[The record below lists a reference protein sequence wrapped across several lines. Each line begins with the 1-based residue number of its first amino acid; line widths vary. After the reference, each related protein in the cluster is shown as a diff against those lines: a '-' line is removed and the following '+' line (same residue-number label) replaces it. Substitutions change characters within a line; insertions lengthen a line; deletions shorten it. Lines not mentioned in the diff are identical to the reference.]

1 MNDRQLKELILAA
14 KGKLPFDIYFYNA
27 RIVDVYRERII
38 DSGSLGVKNG
48 IIAAVCPDF
57 EPRATE
63 FIDCRG
69 MYLAPSFIDAHMH
82 IESSKLTPFAYCEGA
97 VPHGTGCV
105 FFDPMQMSNT
115 LGLKGIK
122 AICEMLGEMPI
133 ESFLQL
139 SSQYLSTLKTQDD
152 ITNVI
157 KECRAKTVGEISG
170 AVVGN
175 EEIIKLLGAA
185 KRAGVKVN
193 GHCPSM
199 GFRDVQQAACAGLCD
214 DHECESISDLEQRLA
229 CGMAVLVREGT
240 IEPNCR
246 TLCEGI
252 VKNHISTDN
261 IMFCTDDKSA
271 EDIKENGCI
280 DNALRIAVKCG
291 ISPVSAIKM
300 ATLNAA
306 RHYGVDDIIG
316 SVAPSRKANF
326 LLMDSLENMTVK
338 KVYHKGRLVAENGEF
353 LCRREFDITC
363 YPELKNTVILPRGLD
378 SHSFEIKA
386 GFERGY
392 VTANAIEMP
401 EGGIVTR
408 LVKGRLEVS
417 NGIVCG
423 DTKADILPI
432 FVVERFGRSGEIG
445 NGFIKGL
452 GIKRGAVAASF
463 AQESNNV
470 VVSGVDPADMLCAV
484 KAVEA
489 NGGGAVVVIDGKVA
503 GLYSLPVAGILSGE
517 NITGEIKAQKAFREA
532 LALIDGNIQRMT
544 VVLTVSLCQ
553 TIPEVGLTEKGLF
566 DVNRQR
572 YIPTFTGGEEFEE

>member
-27 RIVDVYRERII
+27 RIVDVYRERVI
-38 DSGSLGVKNG
+38 DNGSVGVKNG
-48 IIAAVCPDF
+48 IIAAVCSDF

-157 KECRAKTVGEISG
+157 KECGAKTVGEISG

-175 EEIIKLLGAA
+175 EEIIRLLSAA

-199 GFRDVQQAACAGLCD
+199 GFGDVQQAACAGLCD

-246 TLCEGI
+246 TLCKGI
-252 VKNHISTDN
+252 VENHIPTDN

-280 DNALRIAVKCG
+280 DNALRIAVKSG
-291 ISPVSAIKM
+291 IDPVMAIKM

-326 LLMDSLENMTVK
+326 LLMDSLDDMTVK
-338 KVYHKGRLVAENGEF
+338 KVYHEGRLVAENGKL
-353 LCRREFDITC
+353 LCRHEFGIAC
-363 YPELKNTVILPRGLD
+363 YPELRNTVILPTGLD

-408 LVKGRLEVS
+408 LVKGRLEVRD
-417 NGIVCG
+417 GIVCG

-445 NGFIKGL
+445 SGFIKGL
-452 GIKRGAVAASF
+452 GLKRGAVAASF

-470 VVSGVDPADMLCAV
+470 VVSGVDPGDMLCAV

-489 NGGGAVVVIDGKVA
+489 NGGGAAVAIDGRVA

-517 NITGEIKAQKAFREA
+517 NITDEIKAQKAFREA
-532 LALIDGNIQRMT
+532 LALTGGNAQRMT
-544 VVLTVSLCQ
+544 AVLTVSLCQ
-553 TIPEVGLTEKGLF
+553 TIPDVGLTEKGLF
-566 DVNRQR
+566 DVNEQR

>member
-38 DSGSLGVKNG
+38 DSGSVGIKNG

-57 EPRATE
+57 EPGATE

-252 VKNHISTDN
+252 VKIIS
-261 IMFCTDDKSA
+261 
-271 EDIKENGCI
+271 
-280 DNALRIAVKCG
+280 LR
-291 ISPVSAIKM
+291 
-300 ATLNAA
+300 
-306 RHYGVDDIIG
+306 
-316 SVAPSRKANF
+316 
-326 LLMDSLENMTVK
+326 
-338 KVYHKGRLVAENGEF
+338 
-353 LCRREFDITC
+353 
-363 YPELKNTVILPRGLD
+363 
-378 SHSFEIKA
+378 
-386 GFERGY
+386 
-392 VTANAIEMP
+392 
-401 EGGIVTR
+401 
-408 LVKGRLEVS
+408 
-417 NGIVCG
+417 
-423 DTKADILPI
+423 
-432 FVVERFGRSGEIG
+432 
-445 NGFIKGL
+445 
-452 GIKRGAVAASF
+452 
-463 AQESNNV
+463 
-470 VVSGVDPADMLCAV
+470 
-484 KAVEA
+484 
-489 NGGGAVVVIDGKVA
+489 
-503 GLYSLPVAGILSGE
+503 
-517 NITGEIKAQKAFREA
+517 
-532 LALIDGNIQRMT
+532 
-544 VVLTVSLCQ
+544 
-553 TIPEVGLTEKGLF
+553 TI
-566 DVNRQR
+566 
-572 YIPTFTGGEEFEE
+572 

>member
-27 RIVDVYRERII
+27 RIVDVYRERVI
-38 DSGSLGVKNG
+38 DNGSVGIKNG

-69 MYLAPSFIDAHMH
+69 MYLAPSLIDAHMH

-122 AICEMLGEMPI
+122 VMQEMLKEMPV

-152 ITNVI
+152 IANVI
-157 KECRAKTVGEISG
+157 KECGAKTVGEISG
-170 AVVGN
+170 AVVEN
-175 EEIIKLLGAA
+175 EEIVRLLSAA

-199 GFRDVQQAACAGLCD
+199 GFGDVQQAACAGLCD

-240 IEPNCR
+240 IEPNCQA
-246 TLCEGI
+246 LCHGI
-252 VKNHISTDN
+252 VKNHIPTDN

-280 DNALRIAVKCG
+280 DNALRIAVKSG
-291 ISPVSAIKM
+291 IDPVTAIKM

-338 KVYHKGRLVAENGEF
+338 KVYHEGRLVAENGKL
-353 LCRREFDITC
+353 LCRHDFDIGRF
-363 YPELKNTVILPRGLD
+363 PELRNTVILPKGLD
-378 SHSFEIKA
+378 SHSFEITA

-408 LVKGRLEVS
+408 LVKGRLEVRD
-417 NGIVCG
+417 GVVCG

-432 FVVERFGRSGEIG
+432 FVAERFGRSGEIG
-445 NGFIKGL
+445 SGFIKGL
-452 GIKRGAVAASF
+452 GLKRGAGAASF

-470 VVSGVDPADMLCAV
+470 VVSGVDPGDMLCAV

-489 NGGGAVVVIDGKVA
+489 NGGGAAVAIDGKVA

-517 NITGEIKAQKAFREA
+517 NITDEIKAQKAFREA
-532 LALIDGNIQRMT
+532 LALTGGNAQRMT
-544 VVLTVSLCQ
+544 AVLTVPLCQ
-553 TIPEVGLTEKGLF
+553 TIPDVGLTEKGLF
-566 DVNRQR
+566 DVNEQR
-572 YIPTFTGGEEFEE
+572 YIPTFTGGEKFEE

>member
-38 DSGSLGVKNG
+38 DSGSVGIKNG

-185 KRAGVKVN
+185 KRADVKVN

-229 CGMAVLVREGT
+229 CG
-240 IEPNCR
+240 
-246 TLCEGI
+246 
-252 VKNHISTDN
+252 

-291 ISPVSAIKM
+291 VSPVSAIKM
-300 ATLNAA
+300 ATLNVA

-338 KVYHKGRLVAENGEF
+338 KVYHQGRLVAENGEF
-353 LCRREFDITC
+353 LCRHEFDITC

-489 NGGGAVVVIDGKVA
+489 NGGGAAMAIDGKVA

-532 LALIDGNIQRMT
+532 LALTDGNIQRMT
-544 VVLTVSLCQ
+544 AVLTVSLCQ

-566 DVNRQR
+566 DVNQQR

>member
-38 DSGSLGVKNG
+38 ENGSVGIKTGV
-48 IIAAVCPDF
+48 IAAVCPDF
-57 EPRATE
+57 EPRAE
-63 FIDCRG
+63 KLIDCGG

-122 AICEMLGEMPI
+122 AVQEMLDKMPI

-139 SSQYLSTLKTQDD
+139 PSQYLSTLKTQDD
-152 ITNVI
+152 IIDVI
-157 KECRAKTVGEISG
+157 KECGVKTVGEISG
-170 AVVGN
+170 AVVEN
-175 EEIIKLLGAA
+175 EEIIKLLSAA

-199 GFRDVQQAACAGLCD
+199 GFGDVQQAACAGLCD

-252 VKNHISTDN
+252 VENNIPTDN

-280 DNALRIAVKCG
+280 DNALRIAVKSG
-291 ISPVSAIKM
+291 IDPVTAIKM

-316 SVAPSRKANF
+316 SVTPSKKANF

-338 KVYHKGRLVAENGEF
+338 KVYHEGKLVAENGEL
-353 LCRREFDITC
+353 LCRHEFDITC
-363 YPELKNTVILPRGLD
+363 CPELRNTVILPKGLD

-401 EGGIVTR
+401 NGGIVTR
-408 LVKGRLEVS
+408 LVKGRLEVR
-417 NGIVCG
+417 NGVVCG

-445 NGFIKGL
+445 SGFIKGL

-463 AQESNNV
+463 AQESNNI

-489 NGGGAVVVIDGKVA
+489 NGGGAAVAIDGRVA
-503 GLYSLPVAGILSGE
+503 GLYSLPAAGILSGE
-517 NITGEIKAQKAFREA
+517 NITDEIKAQKAFREA
-532 LALIDGNIQRMT
+532 LALTGGDAQRMT
-544 VVLTVSLCQ
+544 AVLTVSLCQ
-553 TIPEVGLTEKGLF
+553 TVPEVGLTEKGLF
-566 DVNRQR
+566 DVNQQR
-572 YIPTFTGGEEFEE
+572 YIPIFTGGEEFEE

>member
-38 DSGSLGVKNG
+38 DNGSVGIKNG

-122 AICEMLGEMPI
+122 VMQKMLGEMPV

-139 SSQYLSTLKTQDD
+139 SSQYLSALKTQDD

-157 KECRAKTVGEISG
+157 KECGAKTVGEISG
-170 AVVGN
+170 AVVEN
-175 EEIIKLLGAA
+175 EEIVRLLSAA

-199 GFRDVQQAACAGLCD
+199 GFGDVSQAACAGLCD

-246 TLCEGI
+246 TLCQGI
-252 VKNHISTDN
+252 VKNHIPTDN

-280 DNALRIAVKCG
+280 DNALRIAVKSG
-291 ISPVSAIKM
+291 IDPVTAIKM
-300 ATLNAA
+300 ATFNAA

-326 LLMDSLENMTVK
+326 LLMDSLDDMTVK
-338 KVYHKGRLVAENGEF
+338 KVYHEGRLVAENGKL
-353 LCRREFDITC
+353 LCRHDFDIAC
-363 YPELKNTVILPRGLD
+363 YPELRNTVILPTGLD

-408 LVKGRLEVS
+408 LVKGRLEVRD
-417 NGIVCG
+417 GVVCG

-432 FVVERFGRSGEIG
+432 FVVERFGRNGDIG
-445 NGFIKGL
+445 SGFIKGL

-470 VVSGVDPADMLCAV
+470 VVSGVDPGDMLCAV

-489 NGGGAVVVIDGKVA
+489 NGGGAAVAIDGRVA

-517 NITGEIKAQKAFREA
+517 NITDEIKAQKAFREA
-532 LALIDGNIQRMT
+532 LALTGGNIQRMT
-544 VVLTVSLCQ
+544 AVLTVSLCQ
-553 TIPEVGLTEKGLF
+553 TIPDVGLTEKGLF
-566 DVNRQR
+566 DVNEQR
-572 YIPTFTGGEEFEE
+572 YISTFTGGEEFEE

>member
-38 DSGSLGVKNG
+38 DSGSVGIKNG

-122 AICEMLGEMPI
+122 AICEMLGKMPI

-252 VKNHISTDN
+252 VKNHIPTDD

-300 ATLNAA
+300 ATLNVA

-316 SVAPSRKANF
+316 SVAPSKKANF
-326 LLMDSLENMTVK
+326 LLMDSLENVTVK
-338 KVYHKGRLVAENGEF
+338 KVYHQ
-353 LCRREFDITC
+353 
-363 YPELKNTVILPRGLD
+363 
-378 SHSFEIKA
+378 
-386 GFERGY
+386 
-392 VTANAIEMP
+392 
-401 EGGIVTR
+401 
-408 LVKGRLEVS
+408 GRLEVS

-445 NGFIKGL
+445 SGFIKGL

-489 NGGGAVVVIDGKVA
+489 NGGGAAMAIDGKVA

-532 LALIDGNIQRMT
+532 LALTGGNIQRMT
-544 VVLTVSLCQ
+544 AVLTVSLCQ

-566 DVNRQR
+566 DVNQQR

>member
-38 DSGSLGVKNG
+38 DSGSVGIKNG

-82 IESSKLTPFAYCEGA
+82 IESSKLMPFAYCEGA

-175 EEIIKLLGAA
+175 EEIIKLISAA

-199 GFRDVQQAACAGLCD
+199 GFGDVSQAACVGLFD

-246 TLCEGI
+246 TLCQGI
-252 VKNHISTDN
+252 VKNHIPTDN

-280 DNALRIAVKCG
+280 DNALRIAVKSG
-291 ISPVSAIKM
+291 IDPVTAIKM

-316 SVAPSRKANF
+316 SVAPSKKANF

-338 KVYHKGRLVAENGEF
+338 KVYHEGRLVAENGKL
-353 LCRREFDITC
+353 LCRHDFDIAC
-363 YPELKNTVILPRGLD
+363 YPELRNTVILPKGLD

-408 LVKGRLEVS
+408 LVKGRLEVRD
-417 NGIVCG
+417 GVVCG

-432 FVVERFGRSGEIG
+432 FVAERFGRSGEIG
-445 NGFIKGL
+445 SGFIKGL

-470 VVSGVDPADMLCAV
+470 VVSGVDPGDMLCAV

-489 NGGGAVVVIDGKVA
+489 NGGGAAMAIDGRVA
-503 GLYSLPVAGILSGE
+503 WLYSLPVAGILSGE
-517 NITGEIKAQKAFREA
+517 NITDEIKAQKAFREA
-532 LALIDGNIQRMT
+532 LALTGGNIQRMT
-544 VVLTVSLCQ
+544 AVLTVSLCQ

-566 DVNRQR
+566 EVNEQR
-572 YIPTFTGGEEFEE
+572 YISTFTGGEEFEK

>member
-38 DSGSLGVKNG
+38 DSGSVGIKNG

-63 FIDCRG
+63 FIDCRE

-82 IESSKLTPFAYCEGA
+82 IESSKLTSFAYCEGA

-122 AICEMLGEMPI
+122 VMQEMLKKMPI

-185 KRAGVKVN
+185 KMAGVKVN

-252 VKNHISTDN
+252 VKNHIPTDN

-280 DNALRIAVKCG
+280 DNALRIAVKSG
-291 ISPVSAIKM
+291 IDPVTAIKM

-316 SVAPSRKANF
+316 SVAPSKKANF

-338 KVYHKGRLVAENGEF
+338 KVYHEGRLVAENGKL
-353 LCRREFDITC
+353 LCRHDFDIAC
-363 YPELKNTVILPRGLD
+363 YPELRNTVILPKGLD

-408 LVKGRLEVS
+408 LVKGRLEVRD
-417 NGIVCG
+417 GVVCG

-432 FVVERFGRSGEIG
+432 FVAERFGRSGEIG
-445 NGFIKGL
+445 SGFIKGL
-452 GIKRGAVAASF
+452 GIKG
-463 AQESNNV
+463 E
-470 VVSGVDPADMLCAV
+470 L
-484 KAVEA
+484 
-489 NGGGAVVVIDGKVA
+489 
-503 GLYSLPVAGILSGE
+503 LP
-517 NITGEIKAQKAFREA
+517 QA
-532 LALIDGNIQRMT
+532 LLRRAIM
-544 VVLTVSLCQ
+544 SLCRA
-553 TIPEVGLTEKGLF
+553 LTLGICFVL
-566 DVNRQR
+566 
-572 YIPTFTGGEEFEE
+572 

>member
-38 DSGSLGVKNG
+38 DSGSVGTKNG

-199 GFRDVQQAACAGLCD
+199 GFRDVQTAACAGLCD

-246 TLCEGI
+246 TLCQGI
-252 VKNHISTDN
+252 VKNHIPTDD

-326 LLMDSLENMTVK
+326 LLMDSLE
-338 KVYHKGRLVAENGEF
+338 
-353 LCRREFDITC
+353 
-363 YPELKNTVILPRGLD
+363 
-378 SHSFEIKA
+378 
-386 GFERGY
+386 
-392 VTANAIEMP
+392 
-401 EGGIVTR
+401 
-408 LVKGRLEVS
+408 
-417 NGIVCG
+417 
-423 DTKADILPI
+423 
-432 FVVERFGRSGEIG
+432 
-445 NGFIKGL
+445 KGL
-452 GIKRGAVAASF
+452 SPGQACG
-463 AQESNNV
+463 
-470 VVSGVDPADMLCAV
+470 
-484 KAVEA
+484 
-489 NGGGAVVVIDGKVA
+489 
-503 GLYSLPVAGILSGE
+503 
-517 NITGEIKAQKAFREA
+517 
-532 LALIDGNIQRMT
+532 
-544 VVLTVSLCQ
+544 
-553 TIPEVGLTEKGLF
+553 
-566 DVNRQR
+566 
-572 YIPTFTGGEEFEE
+572 

>member
-1 MNDRQLKELILAA
+1 
-14 KGKLPFDIYFYNA
+14 
-27 RIVDVYRERII
+27 
-38 DSGSLGVKNG
+38 
-48 IIAAVCPDF
+48 
-57 EPRATE
+57 
-63 FIDCRG
+63 
-69 MYLAPSFIDAHMH
+69 
-82 IESSKLTPFAYCEGA
+82 
-97 VPHGTGCV
+97 
-105 FFDPMQMSNT
+105 
-115 LGLKGIK
+115 
-122 AICEMLGEMPI
+122 
-133 ESFLQL
+133 
-139 SSQYLSTLKTQDD
+139 
-152 ITNVI
+152 
-157 KECRAKTVGEISG
+157 
-170 AVVGN
+170 
-175 EEIIKLLGAA
+175 
-185 KRAGVKVN
+185 
-193 GHCPSM
+193 
-199 GFRDVQQAACAGLCD
+199 
-214 DHECESISDLEQRLA
+214 
-229 CGMAVLVREGT
+229 
-240 IEPNCR
+240 
-246 TLCEGI
+246 
-252 VKNHISTDN
+252 
-261 IMFCTDDKSA
+261 
-271 EDIKENGCI
+271 
-280 DNALRIAVKCG
+280 
-291 ISPVSAIKM
+291 M
-300 ATLNAA
+300 ATLNVA

-338 KVYHKGRLVAENGEF
+338 KVYHQGRLVAENGEF
-353 LCRREFDITC
+353 LCRHEIDITR

-445 NGFIKGL
+445 SGFIKGL

-489 NGGGAVVVIDGKVA
+489 NGGGAAMAIDGKVA

-532 LALIDGNIQRMT
+532 LALTGGNIQRMT
-544 VVLTVSLCQ
+544 AVLTVSLCQ

-566 DVNRQR
+566 DVNQQR

>member
-27 RIVDVYRERII
+27 RIVDVYRERVI
-38 DSGSLGVKNG
+38 DNGSVGIKNG

-63 FIDCRG
+63 FNDCRG

-122 AICEMLGEMPI
+122 VMQEMLKKMPV

-152 ITNVI
+152 IANVI
-157 KECRAKTVGEISG
+157 KECGAKTVGEISG

-175 EEIIKLLGAA
+175 EEIVRLISAA

-199 GFRDVQQAACAGLCD
+199 GFGDVQQAACAGLCD

-246 TLCEGI
+246 TLCKGI
-252 VKNHISTDN
+252 VENHIPTDD

-280 DNALRIAVKCG
+280 DNALRIAVKSG
-291 ISPVSAIKM
+291 IDPVTAIKM

-338 KVYHKGRLVAENGEF
+338 KVYHEGRLVAENGKL
-353 LCRREFDITC
+353 LCRREFDIGR
-363 YPELKNTVILPRGLD
+363 YPELRNTVILPTGLD

-408 LVKGRLEVS
+408 LVKGRLEVRD
-417 NGIVCG
+417 GVVCG

-432 FVVERFGRSGEIG
+432 FVVERFDRSGDVG
-445 NGFIKGL
+445 CGFIKGL
-452 GIKRGAVAASF
+452 GLKRGAVAASF

-470 VVSGVDPADMLCAV
+470 VVSGVDPGDMFCAV

-489 NGGGAVVVIDGKVA
+489 NGGGAAMAIDGRVA

-517 NITGEIKAQKAFREA
+517 SITDEIKAQKAFREA
-532 LALIDGNIQRMT
+532 LALTGGNIQRLT
-544 VVLTVSLCQ
+544 AVLTVSLCQ
-553 TIPEVGLTEKGLF
+553 TIPDVGLTEKGLF
-566 DVNRQR
+566 DVTQQR

>member
-14 KGKLPFDIYFYNA
+14 NGKLPFDIYFYNA

-38 DSGSLGVKNG
+38 DSGSVGIKNG

-115 LGLKGIK
+115 LGLNGIK
-122 AICEMLGEMPI
+122 VMQEMLKKMPV

-152 ITNVI
+152 IANVI
-157 KECRAKTVGEISG
+157 KECGAKTVGEISG

-175 EEIIKLLGAA
+175 EEIIKLISAA

-199 GFRDVQQAACAGLCD
+199 GFGDVSQAACAGLCD

-246 TLCEGI
+246 TLCKGI
-252 VKNHISTDN
+252 VKNHIPTDN

-280 DNALRIAVKCG
+280 DNALRIAVKSG
-291 ISPVSAIKM
+291 IDPVTAIKM

-316 SVAPSRKANF
+316 SVTPSRKANF
-326 LLMDSLENMTVK
+326 LLMDSLDDMTVK
-338 KVYHKGRLVAENGEF
+338 KVYHEGRLVAENGEF
-353 LCRREFDITC
+353 LCRREFDIAC
-363 YPELKNTVILPRGLD
+363 YPELRNTVILPKGLD

-401 EGGIVTR
+401 EDGIVTR
-408 LVKGRLEVS
+408 LVKGRLEVRD
-417 NGIVCG
+417 GVVCG

-432 FVVERFGRSGEIG
+432 FVAERFGRSGDIG
-445 NGFIKGL
+445 SGFIKGL
-452 GIKRGAVAASF
+452 GIKSGAVAASF

-470 VVSGVDPADMLCAV
+470 VVSGVDPGDMLCAV

-489 NGGGAVVVIDGKVA
+489 NGGGAAVAIDGRVA

-517 NITGEIKAQKAFREA
+517 NITDEIKAQKAFREA
-532 LALIDGNIQRMT
+532 LALTGGNIQRMT
-544 VVLTVSLCQ
+544 AVLTVSLCQ
-553 TIPEVGLTEKGLF
+553 TIPDVGLTEKGLF
-566 DVNRQR
+566 DVTQQR
-572 YIPTFTGGEEFEE
+572 YISTFTGGEEFEE

>member
-38 DSGSLGVKNG
+38 DSGSVGIKNG

-57 EPRATE
+57 EPGATE

-252 VKNHISTDN
+252 VKNHIPTDD
-261 IMFCTDDKSA
+261 IIFCTDDKSA

-300 ATLNAA
+300 ATLNVA

-338 KVYHKGRLVAENGEF
+338 KVYHQGRLVAENGEF
-353 LCRREFDITC
+353 LCRHEIDITR

-401 EGGIVTR
+401 
-408 LVKGRLEVS
+408 
-417 NGIVCG
+417 
-423 DTKADILPI
+423 
-432 FVVERFGRSGEIG
+432 
-445 NGFIKGL
+445 
-452 GIKRGAVAASF
+452 
-463 AQESNNV
+463 
-470 VVSGVDPADMLCAV
+470 
-484 KAVEA
+484 
-489 NGGGAVVVIDGKVA
+489 
-503 GLYSLPVAGILSGE
+503 
-517 NITGEIKAQKAFREA
+517 
-532 LALIDGNIQRMT
+532 
-544 VVLTVSLCQ
+544 
-553 TIPEVGLTEKGLF
+553 
-566 DVNRQR
+566 
-572 YIPTFTGGEEFEE
+572 

>member
-27 RIVDVYRERII
+27 RIVDVYREWII
-38 DSGSLGVKNG
+38 DNGSVGIKNG

-82 IESSKLTPFAYCEGA
+82 VESSKLTPFAYCEGA

-105 FFDPMQMSNT
+105 FFDPMQLSNT

-122 AICEMLGEMPI
+122 VMQEMLKEMPV

-152 ITNVI
+152 IANVI
-157 KECRAKTVGEISG
+157 KECGAKTVGEISG
-170 AVVGN
+170 AVVEN
-175 EEIIKLLGAA
+175 EEIVRLLSAA

-199 GFRDVQQAACAGLCD
+199 GFGDVQQAACAGLCD

-240 IEPNCR
+240 IEPNCQA
-246 TLCEGI
+246 LCHGI
-252 VKNHISTDN
+252 VKNHIPTDN

-271 EDIKENGCI
+271 EDIKKNGCI
-280 DNALRIAVKCG
+280 DNALRIAVKSG
-291 ISPVSAIKM
+291 IDPVTAIKM

-338 KVYHKGRLVAENGEF
+338 KVYHEGRLVAENGKF
-353 LCRREFDITC
+353 LCKREFDIGR
-363 YPELKNTVILPRGLD
+363 YPELRNTVILPKGLD

-408 LVKGRLEVS
+408 LVKGRLEVRD
-417 NGIVCG
+417 GVVCG

-432 FVVERFGRSGEIG
+432 FVAERFGRSGDIG
-445 NGFIKGL
+445 SGFIKGL
-452 GIKRGAVAASF
+452 GIKSGAVAASF

-470 VVSGVDPADMLCAV
+470 VVSGVDPGDMLCAV

-489 NGGGAVVVIDGKVA
+489 NGGGAAMAIDGRVA

-517 NITGEIKAQKAFREA
+517 NITDEIKAKKAFREA
-532 LALIDGNIQRMT
+532 LALTGGNAQRMT
-544 VVLTVSLCQ
+544 AVLTVSLCQ

-566 DVNRQR
+566 DVNEQR
-572 YIPTFTGGEEFEE
+572 YISTFTGGEEFEE

>member
-1 MNDRQLKELILAA
+1 MNDRKLKELILAA

-27 RIVDVYRERII
+27 RIVDVYRECVI
-38 DSGSLGVKNG
+38 DSGSVGIKNG

-115 LGLKGIK
+115 FGLKGIK
-122 AICEMLGEMPI
+122 TICEMLGEMPV

-152 ITNVI
+152 IIDVI
-157 KECRAKTVGEISG
+157 KECNAKTVGEVSC

-246 TLCEGI
+246 TLCKGI
-252 VKNHISTDN
+252 VKNHIPTDD

-280 DNALRIAVKCG
+280 DNALRIAVKSG

-300 ATLNAA
+300 ATINVA

-326 LLMDSLENMTVK
+326 LLMDSLENITVK
-338 KVYHKGRLVAENGEF
+338 KVYHEGRLVAENGEF
-353 LCRREFDITC
+353 LCRHEFDITR

-386 GFERGY
+386 GFE
-392 VTANAIEMP
+392 
-401 EGGIVTR
+401 
-408 LVKGRLEVS
+408 
-417 NGIVCG
+417 
-423 DTKADILPI
+423 
-432 FVVERFGRSGEIG
+432 IG
-445 NGFIKGL
+445 SGFIKGL

-489 NGGGAVVVIDGKVA
+489 NGGGAAMAIDGKVA
-503 GLYSLPVAGILSGE
+503 GFYSLPVAGILSGE

-532 LALIDGNIQRMT
+532 LALTGGNIQRMT

-566 DVNRQR
+566 DVNQQR

>member
-27 RIVDVYRERII
+27 RIVDVYRERVI
-38 DSGSLGVKNG
+38 DNGSVGIKNG
-48 IIAAVCPDF
+48 VIAAVCPDF

-122 AICEMLGEMPI
+122 VMQEMLEKMPV

-157 KECRAKTVGEISG
+157 KECGAKTVGEISG
-170 AVVGN
+170 AVVEN
-175 EEIIKLLGAA
+175 EEIIKLISAA

-199 GFRDVQQAACAGLCD
+199 GFGDVSQAACAGLCD
-214 DHECESISDLEQRLA
+214 DHECESIRDLEQRLA

-246 TLCEGI
+246 TLCKGI
-252 VKNHISTDN
+252 VENHIPTDD

-280 DNALRIAVKCG
+280 DNALRIAVKSG
-291 ISPVSAIKM
+291 IDPVTAIKM

-338 KVYHKGRLVAENGEF
+338 KVYHEGRLVAENGKL
-353 LCRREFDITC
+353 LCRREFDIGR
-363 YPELKNTVILPRGLD
+363 YPELRNTVILPMGLD

-408 LVKGRLEVS
+408 LVKGRLEVRD
-417 NGIVCG
+417 GVVCG

-445 NGFIKGL
+445 SGFIKGL
-452 GIKRGAVAASF
+452 GLKRGAVAASF

-470 VVSGVDPADMLCAV
+470 VVSGVDPGDMLCAV

-489 NGGGAVVVIDGKVA
+489 NGGGAAMAIDGRVA
-503 GLYSLPVAGILSGE
+503 GLYSLPAAGILSGE
-517 NITGEIKAQKAFREA
+517 NITDEIKAQKAFREA
-532 LALIDGNIQRMT
+532 LALTGGNAQRMT
-544 VVLTVSLCQ
+544 AVLTVSLCQ

-566 DVNRQR
+566 DVTQQR
-572 YIPTFTGGEEFEE
+572 YISTFTGGEEFEE

>member
-27 RIVDVYRERII
+27 RVVDVYRERVVEN
-38 DSGSLGVKNG
+38 GSVGIKNG

-63 FIDCRG
+63 SIDCRG

-82 IESSKLTPFAYCEGA
+82 VESSKLTPFAYCEGA

-115 LGLKGIK
+115 FGLKGIK
-122 AICEMLGEMPI
+122 TICEMLGEMPV

-152 ITNVI
+152 IIDVI

-170 AVVGN
+170 AVVDN

-199 GFRDVQQAACAGLCD
+199 GYGDVQQAACAGLCD

-252 VKNHISTDN
+252 VKNHIPTDD

-271 EDIKENGCI
+271 EDIKVNGCI
-280 DNALRIAVKCG
+280 DNALRIAVKSG
-291 ISPVSAIKM
+291 ISPVTAIKM
-300 ATLNAA
+300 ATLNVA

-326 LLMDSLENMTVK
+326 LLMDSLEN
-338 KVYHKGRLVAENGEF
+338 
-353 LCRREFDITC
+353 TC
-363 YPELKNTVILPRGLD
+363 
-378 SHSFEIKA
+378 
-386 GFERGY
+386 
-392 VTANAIEMP
+392 
-401 EGGIVTR
+401 
-408 LVKGRLEVS
+408 
-417 NGIVCG
+417 
-423 DTKADILPI
+423 
-432 FVVERFGRSGEIG
+432 
-445 NGFIKGL
+445 
-452 GIKRGAVAASF
+452 
-463 AQESNNV
+463 
-470 VVSGVDPADMLCAV
+470 
-484 KAVEA
+484 
-489 NGGGAVVVIDGKVA
+489 
-503 GLYSLPVAGILSGE
+503 
-517 NITGEIKAQKAFREA
+517 
-532 LALIDGNIQRMT
+532 
-544 VVLTVSLCQ
+544 
-553 TIPEVGLTEKGLF
+553 
-566 DVNRQR
+566 
-572 YIPTFTGGEEFEE
+572 